1 MGWINIFGLV
11 FMVIIMIPNVV
22 FALKC
27 RDRFENRQKN
37 KIIEVLEQVGRYGC
51 FAFMLINIPG
61 TWFGWASDEAFALY
75 LIVDAVL
82 VTAYCVIWA
91 VCFKKNSVFR
101 ALSLSVIPS
110 VIFLFSGIMSRSVL
124 LMISAIVFAP
134 CHILISYKNAKTD
147 QGVDIK

>member
-27 RDRFENRQKN
+27 RDGFENRQKN

>member
-1 MGWINIFGLV
+1 MGQINIFGLV
-11 FMVIIMIPNVV
+11 FMVIIMIPNVI

-27 RDRFENRQKN
+27 KDGFENRWKN
-37 KIIEVLEQVGRYGC
+37 KAVEVLEQIGRYGC
-51 FAFMLINIPG
+51 FAFMVINIPK

-101 ALSLSVIPS
+101 ALSLSIIPS

-124 LMISAIVFAP
+124 LMISALIFSP
-134 CHILISYKNAKTD
+134 CHILISYKNARS
-147 QGVDIK
+147 

>member
-11 FMVIIMIPNVV
+11 FMVIIMIPNVI

-27 RDRFENRQKN
+27 KDGFENRWEN
-37 KIIEVLEQVGRYGC
+37 KAVEVLEQIGRYGC
-51 FAFMLINIPG
+51 FAFMVINIPK

-82 VTAYCVIWA
+82 VTAYCMIWA

-101 ALSLSVIPS
+101 ALSLSIIPS

-124 LMISAIVFAP
+124 LMISALIFAP
-134 CHILISYKNAKTD
+134 CHILISYKNARS
-147 QGVDIK
+147 

>member
-11 FMVIIMIPNVV
+11 FMVIIMIPNVI

-27 RDRFENRQKN
+27 KDGFGNRWENKF
-37 KIIEVLEQVGRYGC
+37 IEVLEQIGRYGC
-51 FAFMLINIPG
+51 FAFMVINMPK
-61 TWFGWASDEAFALY
+61 TWFGWASDESFALY

-101 ALSLSVIPS
+101 ALSLSIIPS

-124 LMISAIVFAP
+124 LMISALIFAP
-134 CHILISYKNAKTD
+134 CHILISYKNARS
-147 QGVDIK
+147 

>member
-27 RDRFENRQKN
+27 RDRFENRQKI

>member
-11 FMVIIMIPNVV
+11 FMVIIMIPNVI

-27 RDRFENRQKN
+27 KDGFGNRWENKF
-37 KIIEVLEQVGRYGC
+37 IEVLEQIGRYGC
-51 FAFMLINIPG
+51 FAFMVINIPK
-61 TWFGWASDEAFALY
+61 TWFGWTSDEAFALY

-124 LMISAIVFAP
+124 LMISALIFAP
-134 CHILISYKNAKTD
+134 CHILISYKNARS
-147 QGVDIK
+147 

>member
-1 MGWINIFGLV
+1 MGQINIFGLV
-11 FMVIIMIPNVV
+11 FMVIIMIPNVI

-27 RDRFENRQKN
+27 KDGFENRWEN
-37 KIIEVLEQVGRYGC
+37 KAVEVLEQIGRYGC
-51 FAFMLINIPG
+51 FAFMVINIPK

-101 ALSLSVIPS
+101 ALSLSIIPS

-124 LMISAIVFAP
+124 LMILALIFAP
-134 CHILISYKNAKTD
+134 CHILISYKNARS
-147 QGVDIK
+147 

>member
-11 FMVIIMIPNVV
+11 FMVIIMIPNVI

-27 RDRFENRQKN
+27 KDGFENKWEN
-37 KIIEVLEQVGRYGC
+37 KFIEALEQIGRYGC
-51 FAFMLINIPG
+51 FAFMVINITK

-82 VTAYCVIWA
+82 IIAYCVIWA

-101 ALSLSVIPS
+101 ALSLSMIPS
-110 VIFLFSGIMSRSVL
+110 AIFLFSGIMSRSVL
-124 LMISAIVFAP
+124 LMISALIFAP
-134 CHILISYKNAKTD
+134 CHILISYKNARS
-147 QGVDIK
+147 

>member
-11 FMVIIMIPNVV
+11 FMVIIMIPNVI

-27 RDRFENRQKN
+27 KDGFGNRWENKF
-37 KIIEVLEQVGRYGC
+37 IEVLEQIGRYGC
-51 FAFMLINIPG
+51 FAFMVINIPK

-91 VCFKKNSVFR
+91 V
-101 ALSLSVIPS
+101 
-110 VIFLFSGIMSRSVL
+110 
-124 LMISAIVFAP
+124 
-134 CHILISYKNAKTD
+134 
-147 QGVDIK
+147 

>member
-1 MGWINIFGLV
+1 MGQINIFGLV
-11 FMVIIMIPNVV
+11 FMIIIMIPNVIFV
-22 FALKC
+22 LKC
-27 RDRFENRQKN
+27 KDGFENRWEN
-37 KIIEVLEQVGRYGC
+37 KAVEVLEQIGRYGC
-51 FAFMLINIPG
+51 FAFMVINIPK

-101 ALSLSVIPS
+101 ALSLSIIPS

-124 LMISAIVFAP
+124 LMISAVIFAP
-134 CHILISYKNAKTD
+134 CHILISYKNARS
-147 QGVDIK
+147 

>member
-1 MGWINIFGLV
+1 MGQINIFGLV
-11 FMVIIMIPNVV
+11 FMVIIMIPNVI

-27 RDRFENRQKN
+27 KDGFENRWEN
-37 KIIEVLEQVGRYGC
+37 KAVEVLEQIGRYGC
-51 FAFMLINIPG
+51 FAFMVINIPK

-82 VTAYCVIWA
+82 VTAYCVIWV

-101 ALSLSVIPS
+101 ALSLSIIPS

-124 LMISAIVFAP
+124 LMISALIFAP
-134 CHILISYKNAKTD
+134 CHILISYKNARS
-147 QGVDIK
+147 

>member
-11 FMVIIMIPNVV
+11 FMVIIMIPNVI

-27 RDRFENRQKN
+27 KDGFENRWEN
-37 KIIEVLEQVGRYGC
+37 KAVEVLEQIGRYGC
-51 FAFMLINIPG
+51 FAFMVINIPK

-82 VTAYCVIWA
+82 IIAYCVIWV

-101 ALSLSVIPS
+101 ALSLSMIPS
-110 VIFLFSGIMSRSVL
+110 AIFLFSGIMSRSVL
-124 LMISAIVFAP
+124 LMISAVVFAP
-134 CHILISYKNAKTD
+134 CHILISYKNARS
-147 QGVDIK
+147 

>member
-1 MGWINIFGLV
+1 MGQINIFGLV
-11 FMVIIMIPNVV
+11 FMVIIMIPNVI

-27 RDRFENRQKN
+27 KDGFENRWEN
-37 KIIEVLEQVGRYGC
+37 KLIEALEQIGRYGC
-51 FAFMLINIPG
+51 LTFMVINIPK
-61 TWFGWASDEAFALY
+61 TWFGWTSDEAFALY

-101 ALSLSVIPS
+101 ALSLSIIPS

-124 LMISAIVFAP
+124 LMISALIFAP
-134 CHILISYKNAKTD
+134 CHILISYKNARS
-147 QGVDIK
+147 

>member
-11 FMVIIMIPNVV
+11 FMVIIMIPNVI

-27 RDRFENRQKN
+27 KDGFENKWKN
-37 KIIEVLEQVGRYGC
+37 KFIEALEQIGRYGG
-51 FAFMLINIPG
+51 FAFMVINIPK

-82 VTAYCVIWA
+82 IIAYCVIWA

-101 ALSLSVIPS
+101 ALSLSMIPS
-110 VIFLFSGIMSRSVL
+110 AIFLFSGIMSRSVL
-124 LMISAIVFAP
+124 LMISALIFAP
-134 CHILISYKNAKTD
+134 CHILISYKNARS
-147 QGVDIK
+147 

>member
-1 MGWINIFGLV
+1 MGQINIFGLV
-11 FMVIIMIPNVV
+11 FMVIIMIPNVI

-27 RDRFENRQKN
+27 KDGFENRWEN
-37 KIIEVLEQVGRYGC
+37 KAVEALEQIGRYGC
-51 FAFMLINIPG
+51 FAFMVINIPK

-75 LIVDAVL
+75 LIIDAVL

-101 ALSLSVIPS
+101 ALSLSIIPS

-124 LMISAIVFAP
+124 LMISALIFAP
-134 CHILISYKNAKTD
+134 CHILISYKNARS
-147 QGVDIK
+147 

>member
-1 MGWINIFGLV
+1 MGQINIFGLV
-11 FMVIIMIPNVV
+11 FMVIIMIPNVI
-22 FALKC
+22 FAMKC
-27 RDRFENRQKN
+27 KDGFENRWEN
-37 KIIEVLEQVGRYGC
+37 KFVEVLEQIGRYGC
-51 FAFMLINIPG
+51 FAFMVINIPK

-101 ALSLSVIPS
+101 ALSLSIIPS

-124 LMISAIVFAP
+124 LMISALIFAP
-134 CHILISYKNAKTD
+134 CHILISYKNARS
-147 QGVDIK
+147 

>member
-11 FMVIIMIPNVV
+11 FMVIIMIPNVI

-27 RDRFENRQKN
+27 KDGFENKWEN
-37 KIIEVLEQVGRYGC
+37 KFIEVLEQIGRYGC
-51 FAFMLINIPG
+51 FAFMVINIPK

-75 LIVDAVL
+75 LIVDTVL
-82 VTAYCVIWA
+82 IIAYCVIWA

-101 ALSLSVIPS
+101 ALSLSMIPS

-124 LMISAIVFAP
+124 LMISALIFAP
-134 CHILISYKNAKTD
+134 CHILISYKNARS
-147 QGVDIK
+147 

>member
-1 MGWINIFGLV
+1 MGQINIFGLV
-11 FMVIIMIPNVV
+11 FMVIIMIPNVI

-27 RDRFENRQKN
+27 KDGFENRWKN
-37 KIIEVLEQVGRYGC
+37 KAVEVLEQIGRYGC
-51 FAFMLINIPG
+51 FAFMVINIPK

-101 ALSLSVIPS
+101 ALSLSIIPS

-124 LMISAIVFAP
+124 LMISAVVFAP
-134 CHILISYKNAKTD
+134 CHILISYKNARS
-147 QGVDIK
+147 

>member
-27 RDRFENRQKN
+27 KDGFENKWEN
-37 KIIEVLEQVGRYGC
+37 KFIEALEQIGRYGC
-51 FAFMLINIPG
+51 FAFMVINIPK

-82 VTAYCVIWA
+82 IIAYCVIWA

-101 ALSLSVIPS
+101 ALSLSMIPS

-134 CHILISYKNAKTD
+134 CHILISYKNARS
-147 QGVDIK
+147 

>member
-27 RDRFENRQKN
+27 RDGFENRQKN

-51 FAFMLINIPG
+51 FAFMVINIPG
-61 TWFGWASDEAFALY
+61 IWFGFRSDEAFALY

-82 VTAYCVIWA
+82 IIAYCVIWA
-91 VCFKKNSVFR
+91 VCFRKNGVFR

>member
-1 MGWINIFGLV
+1 MGQINIFGLV
-11 FMVIIMIPNVV
+11 FMIIIMIPNVI

-27 RDRFENRQKN
+27 KDGFENRWEN
-37 KIIEVLEQVGRYGC
+37 KLVEVLEQIGRYGC
-51 FAFMLINIPG
+51 FAFMVINIPK

-101 ALSLSVIPS
+101 ALSLSIIPS

-124 LMISAIVFAP
+124 LMISAVIFAP
-134 CHILISYKNAKTD
+134 CHILISYKNARS
-147 QGVDIK
+147 

>member
-11 FMVIIMIPNVV
+11 FMVIIMIPNVI

-27 RDRFENRQKN
+27 KDGFENRWEN
-37 KIIEVLEQVGRYGC
+37 KAVEALEQIGRYGC
-51 FAFMLINIPG
+51 FAFMVINIPK

-101 ALSLSVIPS
+101 ALSLSIIPS

-124 LMISAIVFAP
+124 LMISALIFAP
-134 CHILISYKNAKTD
+134 CHILISYKNARS
-147 QGVDIK
+147 

>member
-1 MGWINIFGLV
+1 MGQINIFGLV
-11 FMVIIMIPNVV
+11 FMVIIMIPNVI

-27 RDRFENRQKN
+27 KDGFENRWEN
-37 KIIEVLEQVGRYGC
+37 KAVEVLEQIGRYGC
-51 FAFMLINIPG
+51 FAFMVINIPK

-101 ALSLSVIPS
+101 ALSLSIIPS
-110 VIFLFSGIMSRSVL
+110 VIFLFSGIISRSVL
-124 LMISAIVFAP
+124 LMISAVIFAP
-134 CHILISYKNAKTD
+134 CHILISYKNARS
-147 QGVDIK
+147 

>member
-11 FMVIIMIPNVV
+11 FMVIIMIPNVI

-27 RDRFENRQKN
+27 KDGFGNRWENKAV
-37 KIIEVLEQVGRYGC
+37 EALEQIGRYGC
-51 FAFMLINIPG
+51 FAFMVINIPK

-82 VTAYCVIWA
+82 VTAYCMIWA

-101 ALSLSVIPS
+101 ALSLSIIPS

-124 LMISAIVFAP
+124 LMISALIFAP
-134 CHILISYKNAKTD
+134 CHILISYKNARS
-147 QGVDIK
+147 